1 MMDNKQEQN
10 CSRCCEPISPKRWAL
25 LYRECLDCGDKRAKR
40 LAQSRTIVP
49 MHKSNYILVTDLNLL
64 KGLNK

>member
-1 MMDNKQEQN
+1 MRDNKQEQN
-10 CSRCCEPISPKRWAL
+10 CKRCCEPISPKRWAL
-25 LYRECLDCGDKRAKR
+25 LYRECLDCGDKTAAR

-49 MHKSNYILVTDLNLL
+49 MHKSNYMLVTDLTLL